1 MLTTKSVF
9 LVLDS
14 AKVALHE
21 SEFRIILI
29 YLPLDLPMSETS
41 QFWLV
46 APCKQ
51 KIDHIKDIL
60 IPKILWVK
68 IPCWCWRLEDNFQQ
82 I

>member
-29 YLPLDLPMSETS
+29 YLHLDLPMSETS
-41 QFWLV
+41 QIWLV

-51 KIDHIKDIL
+51 KIDHKFSAWKYLVDVGSL
-60 IPKILWVK
+60 
-68 IPCWCWRLEDNFQQ
+68 RRMARQ